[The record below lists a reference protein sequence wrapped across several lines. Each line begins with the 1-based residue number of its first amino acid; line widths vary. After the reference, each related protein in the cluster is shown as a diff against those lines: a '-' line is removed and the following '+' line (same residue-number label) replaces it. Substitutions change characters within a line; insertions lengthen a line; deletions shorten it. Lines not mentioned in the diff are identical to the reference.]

1 MILMNWLCITKLCL
15 CNNFCQEI
23 FQERINPIKIF
34 KCRDT
39 ASWITADINVIP
51 CYFFVSQKQLNWNLK
66 RMFLISK
73 IDHYWAWCRSV
84 GHWYQNW
91 TGTKIGKLFFYFL
104 SKNYVGTT
112 TIDRMHIFDWNF
124 ILYAIRR
131 NLTKFGDIA
140 ILTFFV
146 IKDIVLNCWRT
157 DFKIKLLFK
166 KSLSSFFSCLD
177 FVCDRGYNVEWR
189 YIKVFCSQ

>member
-1 MILMNWLCITKLCL
+1 MQN
-15 CNNFCQEI
+15 
-23 FQERINPIKIF
+23 
-34 KCRDT
+34 T

-51 CYFFVSQKQLNWNLK
+51 CYFLCHKSNLTGTSRECFLYQK
-66 RMFLISK
+66 LIT
-73 IDHYWAWCRSV
+73 IELDVVLLVTC
-84 GHWYQNW
+84 W

-104 SKNYVGTT
+104 SKIYVGTI

-124 ILYAIRR
+124 ILYMIRM

-146 IKDIVLNCWRT
+146 IKNIELNCWRT

-166 KSLSSFFSCLD
+166 KSLSSFFSCLV
-177 FVCDRGYNVEWR
+177 VCDRGYNVEWR